1 MESVGVASI
10 MEITEFDVSQGKLV
24 TRTLSAEEEA
34 DIMAIQNAGL
44 KMFSYNVEDSYQDK
58 VDMLVSQ
65 YESAGYTKEEATDIA
80 KKIVGE

>member
-1 MESVGVASI
+1 MGVASI

>member
-10 MEITEFDVSQGKLV
+10 MEITEFNVSQGKLV

>member
-1 MESVGVASI
+1 
-10 MEITEFDVSQGKLV
+10 MEITEFNVSQGKLV